1 MGRKSLSTP
10 TLAAPGLVYPLPS
23 GPPPATTRLPRLRLE
38 TEDERAALRALKLL
52 PGNRFQKRFEGL
64 ILAHLALIR
73 DACNLVAPK
82 QRKPL
87 WWPVIASPDGRVSN
101 GTSLA
106 KLLCQAAASI
116 SVTAD
121 RLEKKLENRGPS
133 LSLTPVL
140 TIRLCADELASRAD
154 ELARAAYPA
163 SKRIP
168 RHRSRPETT
177 YILHLARYVKRETGQ
192 THWSELAILL
202 RRACKDMSVTGER
215 IRKLV
220 TYYGD
225 HNPGSLRRAFKKVPK
240 ARAAGSAL

>member
-106 KLLCQAAASI
+106 TLRCQAAASI

-121 RLEKKLENRGPS
+121 RLEKKRKGL
-133 LSLTPVL
+133 
-140 TIRLCADELASRAD
+140 RLL
-154 ELARAAYPA
+154 
-163 SKRIP
+163 
-168 RHRSRPETT
+168 PETRDGSPGAPYDT
-177 YILHLARYVKRETGQ
+177 E
-192 THWSELAILL
+192 AIQKGGFLL
-202 RRACKDMSVTGER
+202 NVSQ
-215 IRKLV
+215 L
-220 TYYGD
+220 
-225 HNPGSLRRAFKKVPK
+225 
-240 ARAAGSAL
+240 